1 MKFWLESARRFLLHV
16 LTSRGIIT
24 DRFKAEKSMS
34 ASASDLKSAYIHF
47 TRVAVILDEIVPQH
61 SHYDSLA
68 FETLTDV

>member
-1 MKFWLESARRFLLHV
+1 M
-16 LTSRGIIT
+16 T